1 MPDIENGTDDVKRKR
16 QRSPAYPYI
25 NLETALKRAKEF
37 YENEAR
43 NAVNIKVAAKHWG
56 YEEKSSGGLQ
66 TAATLIS
73 FGLLNDEGTG
83 DKRKLQLT
91 QNALRILLDARPD
104 SRERTN
110 AIKEAALAPKVHQEL
125 WKKWGSALPS
135 DSSLKYTLT
144 VEWVPPFN
152 DNAVDG
158 FIKEYKDT
166 IAFAKLSESYGLSAS
181 DLDGGGGS
189 EQPQEQHAYIPKIGD
204 YVQWEPGG
212 ILQFQEPKRI
222 SRLSSDGKFA
232 FVDGS
237 PTGLPVGEL
246 TEQPQPIPV
255 SLAPSGNR
263 SASNPPL
270 GRTNMRED
278 VFSLSEGNV
287 TFQWPV
293 PLCDDSIQDLK
304 DWLRILE
311 RKISRSSVSGTE
323 AQVSKN

>member
-1 MPDIENGTDDVKRKR
+1 MPDIENGSDEVKRKR

-43 NAVNIKVAAKHWG
+43 NAVNIKVAVKHWG

-73 FGLLNDEGTG
+73 FGLLKDEGIG

-91 QNALRILLDARPD
+91 QIALRILLDTRPD
-104 SRERTN
+104 SKERGI
-110 AIKEAALAPKVHQEL
+110 AIKEAALAPKVHQEI

-152 DNAVDG
+152 DNAVVG

-166 IAFAKLSESYGLSAS
+166 IAFAKLSEADELSAS
-181 DLDGGGGS
+181 TLYAG
-189 EQPQEQHAYIPKIGD
+189 EENERVQEQHLYVPKIGD

-212 ILQFQEPKRI
+212 ILQFQEPKCI
-222 SRLSSDGKFA
+222 NRLSADGKFV
-232 FVDGS
+232 FVEGN
-237 PTGLPVGEL
+237 PAGLPVDEI
-246 TEQPQPIPV
+246 TEQTRPEPAIPPAV
-255 SLAPSGNR
+255 RNHITSNQTSGK
-263 SASNPPL
+263 A
-270 GRTNMRED
+270 NMRED
-278 VFSLSEGNV
+278 VFSLSEGTV

-293 PLCDDSIQDLK
+293 PLSDDSIQDLK
-304 DWLRILE
+304 DWFKILE
-311 RKISRSSVSGTE
+311 RKISRSGAPGPE
-323 AQVSKN
+323 A